1 MNISAPVKEV
11 TEIVKGEIEGSDQLM
26 VKGFAMID
34 LAGEGDLT
42 FIGDSRHAKKWA
54 TSNAT
59 VALIDRDLKLSDW
72 DHTTRAVIR
81 VENADHAMISVLHY
95 YAEPMELPEIGIHET
110 AVVHPSAVIGKD
122 VRIGPCVVIDA
133 NCVLGEGTSIE
144 SGVRLYRGVQLG
156 NTCRLNT
163 GVVIY
168 DHCVIK
174 DRVALHANVVIGA
187 DGFGYRPCPEG
198 NGLLQI
204 PHIGNVVIES
214 DVEIGAN
221 SCIDRGKFGAT
232 HIGQGTKVDNLCQ
245 IGHNCSIGRS
255 CAISGHSG
263 IAGSTIIG
271 DGTFVGGGAGIA
283 DHMTIG
289 SGVRIGAGSGVMN
302 DIPDG
307 ETWAGFPAKES
318 RKAMKEQLA
327 LRNLP
332 EWSRRIKKLLDST

>member
-1 MNISAPVKEV
+1 MNISATVN
-11 TEIVKGEIEGSDQLM
+11 EIAGIVDGDIEGSDHIAIE
-26 VKGFAMID
+26 GFAMIS
-34 LAGEGDLT
+34 LAGKGDLT
-42 FIGDSRHAKKWA
+42 FIGDSRHAKKWS

-59 VALIDRDLKLSDW
+59 AALVNRDLQLGEW
-72 DHTTRAVIR
+72 DQTTKAVIR
-81 VENADHAMISVLHY
+81 VANADHAMITVLHR
-95 YAEPMELPEIGIHET
+95 YAEPLELPEIGVHET

-122 VRIGPCVVIDA
+122 VRIGPCVVINA
-133 NCVLGEGTSIE
+133 NCVIGDGTSIE
-144 SGVRLYRGVQLG
+144 SGTRLYRGVELG
-156 NTCRLNT
+156 SHCRLNT

-168 DHCVIK
+168 DHCQIK

-198 NGLLQI
+198 NGLLKI

-214 DVEIGAN
+214 DVEVGAN
-221 SCIDRGKFGAT
+221 TCIDRGKFGAT
-232 HIGQGTKVDNLCQ
+232 HIGQGTKIDNLCQ
-245 IGHNCSIGRS
+245 IGHNCIIGRS

-263 IAGSTIIG
+263 IAGSTTIG
-271 DGTFVGGGAGIA
+271 DGTFIGGGAGIA
-283 DHMTIG
+283 DHMTVG

-302 DIPDG
+302 NIPDG

-332 EWSRRIKKLLDST
+332 EWSRRIKKLLD

>member
-1 MNISAPVKEV
+1 MKISA
-11 TEIVKGEIEGSDQLM
+11 IVKDVAGIVDGEIEGCDHLTIE
-26 VKGFAMID
+26 GFAMMH

-42 FIGDSRHAKKWA
+42 FIGDSRHAKKWS

-59 VALIDRDLKLSDW
+59 VALANRNLDLGEW
-72 DHTTRAVIR
+72 DHTSKAVIR
-81 VENADHAMISVLHY
+81 IDNADHAMIMVLHH
-95 YAEPMELPEIGIHET
+95 YAEPLELPEIGVHET
-110 AVVHPSAVIGKD
+110 AVIHPSVVLGKD

-133 NCVLGEGTSIE
+133 NCSIGDDTSIE
-144 SGVRLYRGVQLG
+144 SGTRLYRGVTLG
-156 NTCRLNT
+156 KSCRLNT

-168 DHCVIK
+168 DHCQIK
-174 DRVALHANVVIGA
+174 DRVSLHANVVIGA

-198 NGLLQI
+198 NGLLKI

-214 DVEIGAN
+214 DVEVGAN

-232 HIGQGTKVDNLCQ
+232 SIGQGTKIDNLCQ

-255 CAISGHSG
+255 CAISGHTG
-263 IAGSTIIG
+263 IAGSTTVG
-271 DGTFVGGGAGIA
+271 DGTLIGGGAGIA

-332 EWSRRIKKLLDST
+332 EWSRRIKKLLD